1 MVVERKIA
9 RRHMADAAAELGAP
23 MPRAQ
28 LLGRGVQTGLID
40 RAGPEAVEGCLQF
53 APRADTRKAEIAG
66 DGHASSP
73 ASGAPRP
80 AALVGATVAG
90 LLARGLPPLTL
101 PSRNPRPGFSGL
113 PARADGSVACR

>member
-1 MVVERKIA
+1 
-9 RRHMADAAAELGAP
+9 MADAAPELGAP
-23 MPRAQ
+23 MPRPQA
-28 LLGRGVQTGLID
+28 LGHGIQSGLID
-40 RAGPEAVEGCLQF
+40 RAGPELFEGGLQL
-53 APRADTRKAEIAG
+53 ASRADTRKAEIAG

-90 LLARGLPPLTL
+90 LLARGSPPLIL

-113 PARADGSVACR
+113 PARADGSAARR